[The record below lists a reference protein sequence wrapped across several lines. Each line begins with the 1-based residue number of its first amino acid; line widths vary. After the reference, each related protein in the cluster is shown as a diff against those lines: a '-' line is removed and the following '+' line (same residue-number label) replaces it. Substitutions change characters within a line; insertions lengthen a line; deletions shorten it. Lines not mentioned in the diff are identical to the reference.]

1 MTKATFKMKFNWT
14 YSFKGLGSVMAE
26 ERYESRQL
34 AQKLRAHILI
44 FKQEAENTLG
54 ISYESFESILPNF
67 S

>member
-1 MTKATFKMKFNWT
+1 MKLNWI
-14 YSFKGLGSVMAE
+14 YSFKGLKSMIAE
-26 ERYESRQL
+26 ERYENRKL

-54 ISYESFESILPNF
+54 ISYESFESKLPNL